1 VISGNVQVGIRKML
15 MLVWS
20 KEGGIKEAVIE
31 AYNSL
36 YISSMKDPG
45 KIAKNLIK

>member
-1 VISGNVQVGIRKML
+1 ML

-20 KEGGIKEAVIE
+20 KETGIKEAVID
-31 AYNSL
+31 AYNNL
-36 YISSMKDPG
+36 YIASQKEPG